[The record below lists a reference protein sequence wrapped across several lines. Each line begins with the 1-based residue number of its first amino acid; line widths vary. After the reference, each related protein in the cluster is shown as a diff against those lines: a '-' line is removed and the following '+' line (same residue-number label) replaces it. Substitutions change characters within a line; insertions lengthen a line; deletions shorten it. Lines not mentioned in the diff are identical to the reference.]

1 MRSMRAWIMRAFDIR
16 SGEGRLAALAF
27 ATLLLLITAHTILET
42 ARDALLLMRLPPR
55 ELGIVYIAVAICALP
70 AASIGTRAG
79 ERFGPR
85 RTLIGMLIA
94 AAATVVSLFS
104 IHTSRATVVVTYV
117 ASGLIGSVLVP
128 QFWTLVG
135 SLFTVAQARRLV
147 GPVASAGIVGG
158 VLGSGAAAAAIMAI
172 RIKALL
178 LVSAGVF
185 LATAGLLVFL
195 PKAERSSAPTQR
207 RGKLR
212 EVTNGSNG
220 SSNAGAVFRKEPFL
234 WRVALV
240 VVLSTATLLALD
252 YFFKWTVART
262 IPSAEVGP
270 FVARYYAVLNVFSL
284 VVQLLIG
291 NALVRRFGV
300 AAAIA
305 LTPFLLLL
313 GATGTLVVGGAA
325 LAVEL
330 LKGVDGSLRNSVHR
344 ITTELIYLPVPSA
357 ARERAKPFI
366 DGALARIAQGVTS
379 AFLLALGGAS
389 FLTPRLFAAVVVVLA
404 FAWLA
409 TAISMRQPYLGL
421 LRRAVSTGSMG
432 APGTPDPIDLES
444 AEALVTHLSSDDSA
458 QVVGAMRVLA
468 RRGRERLVSTL
479 ILLHEDELVLMRALE
494 MFGASTRTDWYV
506 RAKRLLSHPSEPL
519 RIAAARALALHNQ
532 LDVEQLVSDAGSR
545 LQGYAALHL
554 ALRDLSPAARAKPK
568 AGVNIKDAGADLVKN
583 PRIARLVEQTGEAGD
598 AARLGLL
605 AAIADATPSQRLLA
619 LLHLLAERP
628 GPSAEWTELL
638 ARASARQQATSMIPQ
653 LIANLTRRDGREA
666 IRDALVEL
674 GEPVLD
680 QVWAVLGDRKRP
692 RNLRMHLPN
701 TISRFGTR
709 KAAEYLLENIETE
722 HDGLV
727 RYKSIRALG
736 RIVSDHPI
744 RVDRVRVERLAH
756 ANLVE
761 YFRILRLRVRL
772 ERPPSDLA
780 STQPPPSS
788 PQLSRQSATQ
798 RLLVGL
804 LDDKLRQS
812 LERAF
817 RLLKVAHINEDI
829 HRVHIACISDDKHA
843 RANAAE
849 FLDVLL
855 RRVDQQPLRR
865 LLRLVADDLSME
877 ERVTRAAPLVHFVT
891 PRTRNEALTAL
902 VNDSDLTVATLAA
915 LFALEVGDTPLYLAV
930 RDARR
935 ERPGLEVMAARVF
948 DDSLTQKERVH
959 GSG

>member
-1 MRSMRAWIMRAFDIR
+1 MRSVRTWIMRAFDIR

-70 AASIGTRAG
+70 AASIGARAG

-94 AAATVVSLFS
+94 AAATVVTLFS
-104 IHTSRATVVVTYV
+104 VHTNRATVVVIYV

-128 QFWTLVG
+128 QFWTLMG

-147 GPVASAGIVGG
+147 GVVASAGIVGG

-178 LVSAGVF
+178 LVSASVF
-185 LATAGLLVFL
+185 LATAGLLAL
-195 PKAERSSAPTQR
+195 MPKADRAAAGPKTRS
-207 RGKLR
+207 KLS
-212 EVTNGSNG
+212 ESNGNG
-220 SSNAGAVFRKEPFL
+220 SSTAVFRKEPFL

-252 YFFKWTVART
+252 YFFKWTVARD

-270 FVARYYAVLNVFSL
+270 FVARYYAVLNVISL

-313 GATGTLVVGGAA
+313 GATGTFVVGGAA

-389 FLTPRLFAAVVVVLA
+389 FLTPRMFAAVVVVLA

-444 AEALVTHLSSDDSA
+444 AEALVAHLSSDDSA

-494 MFGASTRTDWYV
+494 MFGASTRSDWYV

-554 ALRDLSPAARAKPK
+554 ALRDLSPASRAKPK
-568 AGVNIKDAGADLVKN
+568 AGQNIKDAGAELVKN
-583 PRIARLVEQTGEAGD
+583 PRISRLVEQTGEVGD

-638 ARASARQQATSMIPQ
+638 ARASARQQATSMIPL

-701 TISRFGTR
+701 TIARFSTR
-709 KAAEYLLENIETE
+709 KAADYLLENIETE
-722 HDGLV
+722 HDGLI

-736 RIVSDHPI
+736 RVVSDQPL
-744 RVDRVRVERLAH
+744 RVDRVRVERLAN

-772 ERPPSDLA
+772 ERQPSEVPGMQA
-780 STQPPPSS
+780 VPPPSS
-788 PQLSRQSATQ
+788 QLSRQSATQ

-817 RLLKVAHINEDI
+817 RLLKVAHIKEDI

-865 LLRLVADDLSME
+865 LLRLVADDLSMA
-877 ERVTRAAPLVHFVT
+877 ERVERAAPLVHFVT

-915 LFALEVGDTPLYLAV
+915 LFALEVGDTPLFVAV

-935 ERPGLEVMAARVF
+935 ERPGLEVTAARVF
-948 DDSLTQKERVH
+948 DDSLTQKERAH

>member
-1 MRSMRAWIMRAFDIR
+1 MRSVRAWIMRAFDIR

-55 ELGIVYIAVAICALP
+55 ELGIVYIAVAICSLP
-70 AASIGTRAG
+70 AATIGTRAA

-85 RTLIGMLIA
+85 RTLIGMLIV
-94 AAATVVSLFS
+94 AAATVVSLFA
-104 IHTSRATVVVTYV
+104 IHTNRATVVVIYV

-147 GPVASAGIVGG
+147 GLVASAGIVGG

-195 PKAERSSAPTQR
+195 PKAEKRASAP
-207 RGKLR
+207 GKPRIKPR
-212 EVTNGSNG
+212 EVSNGSNG
-220 SSNAGAVFRKEPFL
+220 SSSSTAVFRKEPFL

-270 FVARYYAVLNVFSL
+270 FVARYYAALNGLSL

-313 GATGTLVVGGAA
+313 GATGTLVVGGTA

-444 AEALVTHLSSDDSA
+444 AEALVAHLSSDDSA

-494 MFGASTRTDWYV
+494 MFGASTRTDWYI

-519 RIAAARALALHNQ
+519 RISAARALALHNQ

-554 ALRDLSPAARAKPK
+554 ALRDLSPAARARPK

-583 PRIARLVEQTGEAGD
+583 PRISRLVEQPGEAGD

-653 LIANLTRRDGREA
+653 LIANLPRRDGREA

-680 QVWAVLGDRKRP
+680 QVWAVLVDRKRP

-736 RIVSDHPI
+736 RIVTEQPV
-744 RVDRVRVERLAH
+744 RVDRVRVERLAN

-772 ERPPSDLA
+772 DRKPADFNTTA
-780 STQPPPSS
+780 PPPMSVA
-788 PQLSRQSATQ
+788 RQSATQ

-877 ERVTRAAPLVHFVT
+877 ERVMRAAPLVHFVT

-935 ERPGLEVMAARVF
+935 ERPGLEVTAARVF